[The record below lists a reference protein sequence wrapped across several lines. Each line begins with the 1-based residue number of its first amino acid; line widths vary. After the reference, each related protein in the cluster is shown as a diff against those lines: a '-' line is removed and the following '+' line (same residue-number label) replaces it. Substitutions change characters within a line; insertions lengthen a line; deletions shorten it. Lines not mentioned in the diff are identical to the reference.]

1 MKPRLGQRII
11 TALAVVIVVAVVLA
25 VLDQARI
32 VFFVNVP
39 WWLLLVGVI
48 ALFVLVDYALNR
60 IFRS

>member
-1 MKPRLGQRII
+1 MKSRLGQRII
-11 TALAVVIVVAVVLA
+11 TALAVVIVVAVVVA

-39 WWLLLVGVI
+39 WWLLLIGVI
-48 ALFVLVDYALNR
+48 ALFVLVDYALHR